1 MDSAETTTT
10 RPSLHQLGAS
20 LLTSAGNLYADAR
33 TSASELYLQG
43 RERLAH
49 ITSDGQTQ
57 VQAGLAVIT
66 DKLAI
71 LKTKDLTTFS
81 PPDEVMLERV
91 LLLDTAIRLSF
102 LGIAGANIV
111 VKLLQSRGF

>member
-10 RPSLHQLGAS
+10 RPDLHQFGNP
-20 LLTSAGNLYADAR
+20 LLTFVGKLY
-33 TSASELYLQG
+33 TNASELSLSG
-43 RERLAH
+43 KDRLVSFAD
-49 ITSDGQTQ
+49 DGKTL

-66 DKLAI
+66 DKLAV
-71 LKTKDLTTFS
+71 LKTRDLTTFS